1 MISFFTKRRVLPV
14 TGLVAT
20 VALCGLVAVSSTAS
34 SDLNAIQELP
44 KQETQ
49 ITAPQVAVPQV
60 DAPAIAQEF
69 GTKRKLRLKSFGKKM
84 PVIIT
89 SVKNLD
95 ADEETWMRDLEIEVK
110 NVSRKPIYILSLRV
124 EFPDVKVSDDPR
136 IKTGFGIFY
145 DNRSPHLRTIKDIA
159 SPSDD
164 SIKPGETYTFKIPEG
179 RVLGY
184 RNAKRRDASR
194 AEKSKN
200 IHVRLYH
207 ISFGDGT
214 GFIGKQYWDSRR
226 GTPNRKAAVKKAA
239 FKKLALSPSFEG
251 LSFQKTRCT
260 KTPQFAFISLS
271 SLLDDSCGSGNCS
284 PLIVLEDNSY
294 QCDGGYNDEGEY
306 VQCPFTIPAEEPQ
319 HPALSLIRI
328 YMIAATTRMAATKP
342 C

>member
-1 MISFFTKRRVLPV
+1 MISFFTKRRLLPV
-14 TGLVAT
+14 TGLVTT
-20 VALCGLVAVSSTAS
+20 VALCSLAAVSSIAS
-34 SDLNAIQELP
+34 GNLNAIQETA

-49 ITAPQVAVPQV
+49 VTASQVAVPQV

-69 GTKRKLRLKSFGKKM
+69 GTKRKLRLKSFGKKKM

-89 SVKNLD
+89 TVKNLD

-110 NVSRKPIYILSLRV
+110 NVSRKPIYILSVRV
-124 EFPDVKVSDDPR
+124 EFPDIKVSDDPR
-136 IKTGFGIFY
+136 TKTGFGIYY

-159 SPSDD
+159 SPSDN

-184 RNAKRRDASR
+184 RNEKKRDASR

-226 GTPNRKAAVKKAA
+226 AAPNRKAAFKKAA
-239 FKKLALSPSFEG
+239 FKNISIKPF
-251 LSFQKTRCT
+251 FWR
-260 KTPQFAFISLS
+260 AFFSENRLHQNSTIYFHFVV
-271 SLLDDSCGSGNCS
+271 
-284 PLIVLEDNSY
+284 IVA
-294 QCDGGYNDEGEY
+294 G
-306 VQCPFTIPAEEPQ
+306 
-319 HPALSLIRI
+319 
-328 YMIAATTRMAATKP
+328 
-342 C
+342 